1 MGTNNPV
8 SFNYSACVVSK
19 VTDERGAGEAGRK
32 EDLVSVQFRLTK
44 MLPLSLSLL
53 LGWTEGEGKCSSV
66 TTSLTQPESASVFHF
81 VYTELVPSSVVKAQS
96 RRQSGLV
103 CSLLVVSLLLS
114 PAVGGEG
121 ELSDLGVA
129 VCT

>member
-1 MGTNNPV
+1 MRQVRPH
-8 SFNYSACVVSK
+8 SK
-19 VTDERGAGEAGRK
+19 SPTAQRLVMRK
-32 EDLVSVQFRLTK
+32 VSVTTVTT
-44 MLPLSLSLL
+44 
-53 LGWTEGEGKCSSV
+53 GWTKGEGKCSSV
-66 TTSLTQPESASVFHF
+66 TTSLTQTESASVLHF
-81 VYTELVPSSVVKAQS
+81 VYTDLVPSSVVKTRS

-114 PAVGGEG
+114 AAVGEG

>member
-1 MGTNNPV
+1 
-8 SFNYSACVVSK
+8 
-19 VTDERGAGEAGRK
+19 
-32 EDLVSVQFRLTK
+32 

-53 LGWTEGEGKCSSV
+53 LGWTEGEGKWSSV
-66 TTSLTQPESASVFHF
+66 TTSLTQTESASVFHF
-81 VYTELVPSSVVKAQS
+81 VYTDLVPSSVVKTQS

-114 PAVGGEG
+114 AAVGGEG

>member
-1 MGTNNPV
+1 MSNKKRVLG
-8 SFNYSACVVSK
+8 
-19 VTDERGAGEAGRK
+19 
-32 EDLVSVQFRLTK
+32 QMIK

-53 LGWTEGEGKCSSV
+53 LGWTEGEGKRSSV
-66 TTSLTQPESASVFHF
+66 TTSLTQPESASVLHF
-81 VYTELVPSSVVKAQS
+81 VYTDLVPSSVVKTQS

-103 CSLLVVSLLLS
+103 CSLLVVSLLLYA
-114 PAVGGEG
+114 AVGEG